1 MFPSASFDFL
11 QSLTKAND
19 NNSKGKQR
27 VIITLTCNHIFDKVS
42 MTGTVCVGIMPVFC
56 SIFNMSHING
66 NSSVPLLGG
75 IINGAIV
82 SELSQGA
89 VLGCQGLGDG
99 SCQGGLAVVNMANCS
114 NIAMGFVT
122 FKNLFSEWE
131 SGLN

>member
-1 MFPSASFDFL
+1 M
-11 QSLTKAND
+11 
-19 NNSKGKQR
+19 
-27 VIITLTCNHIFDKVS
+27 TLTCNHIFDKVS
-42 MTGTVCVGIMPVFC
+42 MTRTVCVGIMPIFC
-56 SIFNMSHING
+56 GIFNMRHING

-82 SELSQGA
+82 AELGQGA

-99 SCQGGLAVVNMANCS
+99 GCQGGLAMVNMADCS

-131 SGLN
+131 TGLNLTIIIKMQKVDTTEDRVAYDTHEVIIEE